1 LSVWYQTANYWNK
14 GTKKKCQFKVKYY
27 KCTCVSHKCKQYIF
41 FCFCFCIMKLICF
54 CQKHKE
60 ICQVRENKDMKIP
73 KKKTK
78 TKKYVLFTFMGYTCT
93 LVVFCFKLTFFF
105 CTFIS
110 IICCLISYRP
120 HKCKQYIFFCF
131 CFFFWNFHI
140 FVFSHLTYFFVFL
153 AKTYQFHYT
162 VKPV

>member
-1 LSVWYQTANYWNK
+1 
-14 GTKKKCQFKVKYY
+14 
-27 KCTCVSHKCKQYIF
+27 
-41 FCFCFCIMKLICF
+41 MKLICF

-105 CTFIS
+105 LYLYFNNLLSDIIQTKIINLFYHHKS
-110 IICCLISYRP
+110 IL
-120 HKCKQYIFFCF
+120 HDKL
-131 CFFFWNFHI
+131 
-140 FVFSHLTYFFVFL
+140 V
-153 AKTYQFHYT
+153 
-162 VKPV
+162 